1 MLRVVCGVFLI
12 VDGVTRISAESR
24 IPSLTL
30 LSIEVVGAVL
40 LVVGLWTPIAGILV
54 VIVELCLAFSGMSSI
69 ENSVLLAAI
78 GAALATM
85 GPGAHSVDAK
95 RYGRKRI
102 DIGKDS

>member
-30 LSIEVVGAVL
+30 QSIEVVVAVL
-40 LVVGLWTPIAGILV
+40 LVIGLWTPITGIFIV
-54 VIVELCLAFSGMSSI
+54 AVELCLAFSGKSSI

-85 GPGAHSVDAK
+85 GPGAHSIDAK

-102 DIGKDS
+102 DIGRDF